1 MNLAQVLSEKA
12 QTFGPK
18 TAVRINKQERSFFDL
33 DWRVAK
39 AAEVLKELNIG
50 KGDRVAFLLPK
61 GLMFI
66 ELYLAT
72 LGLGAIALPL
82 NPAYR
87 PEEILY
93 FLSDSES
100 SLVIIHSEKQA
111 EIGPVLNQMPSLQVL
126 VIDREV
132 PQTYYYPRLLKESL
146 AGQGPSYPTRGGRC
160 GPALLYLG
168 YHRSFQ
174 RGYDYP

>member
-1 MNLAQVLSEKA
+1 MVPKQLSGSISKRDPFA
-12 QTFGPK
+12 
-18 TAVRINKQERSFFDL
+18 DL
-33 DWRVAK
+33 DRQVTK
-39 AAEVLKELNIG
+39 AAAVLKDLNIG

-111 EIGPVLNQMPSLQVL
+111 EIGPVLNQIPSLQVL

-146 AGQGPSYPTRGGRC
+146 AGPGPLLSHPGGRC

-168 YHRSFQ
+168 DDRSFQ
-174 RGYDYP
+174 RGHDYP